1 MRRKATSKRSTRG
14 RPSGAPPVTS
24 YAQALDYL
32 DAHTNLERLRRI
44 KPGPD
49 SFRLDR
55 MLELCAALG
64 HPERQ
69 FPVIHVAGTKGKGS
83 TVAMLASALQG
94 AGLTTGTYTSP
105 HLLDVRERITVGGQ
119 MIRKRDLM
127 YGIREVARAA
137 QRIRD
142 SRLHYFEILTAAA
155 FVHFAR
161 EAVDAAVIEVGLG
174 GRLDA
179 TNVVVPALS
188 VITPISYDHM
198 DLLGDTLTLIAREKA
213 GIFKK
218 GVPAVSAPQTAEAE
232 RSLRDEA
239 QRIGCTLAVVGREY
253 SWAESQETEPGDG
266 QATMREVS
274 VAIQG
279 RVHGPV
285 QAPLPGAHQAANCA
299 TAIAALDALRLTG
312 MRFSMARALGGL
324 AQTEIAGRFQVI
336 PAGRLEGVAMP
347 VVVDGAHN
355 AASLECLLRTL
366 AERFPDRRKVVIFGC
381 AADKD
386 VKRMM
391 PLLAERADE
400 VVFTRAATTRRGLA
414 PSDLAE
420 SWRGV
425 TQRACGTAPN
435 LRAAFGKARRLAGGE
450 SVVCVTGSFYL
461 VGEALELAGVRSS
474 S

>member
-1 MRRKATSKRSTRG
+1 MA
-14 RPSGAPPVTS
+14 
-24 YAQALDYL
+24 YL

-44 KPGPD
+44 KPGSD

-64 HPERQ
+64 NPERQ

-105 HLLDVRERITVGGQ
+105 HLLDVRERITVGGR
-119 MIRKRDLM
+119 MVLKRDLTRA
-127 YGIREVARAA
+127 IREVARAA
-137 QRIRD
+137 RRMQD
-142 SRLHYFEILTAAA
+142 DRLHYFEIMTAAA
-155 FVHFAR
+155 FVHFAS

-179 TNVVVPALS
+179 TNVVVPAIS

-213 GIFKK
+213 GIFKE
-218 GVPAVSAPQTAEAE
+218 GVPAVSAPQTGEAE

-239 QRIGCTLAVVGREY
+239 RRIGCLLAVVGREF
-253 SWAESQETEPGDG
+253 SWAESSGTESPDG
-266 QATMREVS
+266 EAPMREVS
-274 VAIQG
+274 VAIDG

-285 QAPLPGAHQAANCA
+285 QVPLPGAHQAANCA
-299 TAIAALDALRLTG
+299 TAIAALDVLRHAGL
-312 MRFSMARALGGL
+312 RFSMARALSGL
-324 AQTEIAGRFQVI
+324 GQAAISGRFHVI
-336 PAGRLEGVAMP
+336 PTGRLEGLTMP
-347 VVVDGAHN
+347 VVLDGAHN
-355 AASLECLLRTL
+355 AASLECLIRTL
-366 AERFPDRRKVVIFGC
+366 AERFPDRRRVLIFGC
-381 AADKD
+381 AVDKD

-391 PLLAERADE
+391 PLLADRADDI
-400 VVFTRAATTRRGLA
+400 VFTRAASTRRGLA

-420 SWRGV
+420 AWRAV
-425 TQRACGTAPN
+425 TQRACSTAAN
-435 LRAAFGKARRLAGGE
+435 LRAALAKAQRLASGD

-461 VGEALELAGVRSS
+461 VGEALELAGLGPSS
-474 S
+474 